1 MAGSSTPL
9 IGPADDAVV
18 VTEVYLEA
26 ALWGRKTHGFRLIPW
41 TLEQMKGR
49 KIGEIKVDQ
58 ETPVSAL
65 LDGGDRKAVSMGR

>member
-1 MAGSSTPL
+1 MAGSSTPH

-26 ALWGRKTHGFRLIPW
+26 
-41 TLEQMKGR
+41 
-49 KIGEIKVDQ
+49 EIKVDQ